1 MLADTLARVDKL
13 RKKAMADPEF
23 IQSAKDHEHALIQ
36 PPSSPTPPPKKKKS
50 KKKLADIYQ
59 ESNFGTDPTGTQH

>member
-1 MLADTLARVDKL
+1 MLSETLARVDKL

-23 IQSAKDHEHALIQ
+23 IQSAKEHEHALAQQ
-36 PPSSPTPPPKKKKS
+36 PSPPPLKKKKQT